1 MRGFA
6 IVLLAALFAAAAAIL
21 YATADSLPA
30 QVASHFDAGGYVNG
44 YMARSSYLLFM
55 SLVTFGVPLLIVELN
70 IVLPRFAPRL
80 VRIPARDYWFAPERR
95 AETIASINT
104 SGMLTASL
112 ITAFM
117 IAVHLLVVEANRQS
131 PPHIDNELLWVLLG
145 VLVVGMLAW
154 QFFRWRRFQRPG

>member
-21 YATADSLPA
+21 YATANTLPA
-30 QVASHFDAGGYVNG
+30 QVASHFDAGGNVNS
-44 YMARSSYLLFM
+44 YMTRSNYLLFI

-70 IVLPRFAPRL
+70 LVLPRFAPRL

-95 AETIASINT
+95 AETIASIGT

-117 IAVHLLVVEANRQS
+117 IAVHLLVVEANRRS

-145 VLVVGMLAW
+145 VLVVCILGW
-154 QFFRWRRFQRPG
+154 QFFRWRRFRRPG

>member
-6 IVLLAALFAAAAAIL
+6 VVLLAALFAAAAAIL

-44 YMARSSYLLFM
+44 YMARSNYLLFM

-80 VRIPARDYWFAPERR
+80 VRIPARDYWLAPERR
-95 AETIASINT
+95 AETIASIAT

-117 IAVHLLVVEANRQS
+117 IAVHLLVVEANRRS
-131 PPHIDNELLWVLLG
+131 PPHIDNQLLWVLLG

>member
-30 QVASHFDAGGYVNG
+30 QVASHFDASGHVNG
-44 YMARSSYLLFM
+44 YMARRTYLLFM

-95 AETIASINT
+95 AETIASIAT

-112 ITAFM
+112 VTAFM

-145 VLVVGMLAW
+145 VLVAGMLAW
-154 QFFRWRRFQRPG
+154 QLFRWRRFQRPE